1 MLGPNYSTVDHIA
14 ALIMMLRPSL
24 VKSDTR
30 FTFKERIVF
39 SLKNYF
45 SGYFVLIYLKTLHC
59 YTNLVNQ
66 LQYCLSCSCLNYDVK
81 TVVSKK

>member
-1 MLGPNYSTVDHIA
+1 MLGPNYSTVYHVA

-39 SLKNYF
+39 SLKKYF
-45 SGYFVLIYLKTLHC
+45 SGYFELIYLKTLHYNTC
-59 YTNLVNQ
+59 ADN
-66 LQYCLSCSCLNYDVK
+66 
-81 TVVSKK
+81 